1 MVAVQAQ
8 VTFDSIAERAAK
20 ERLAVMCAL
29 HEKGDTILLLGP
41 EADFWTLF
49 KTSPEYQD
57 KTPDPMDRWSS
68 RVITAIAEEIG
79 ADPLFPFGGPPY
91 QPFLRWALRSGWAWS
106 SPVGMLVH
114 DRAGMMISF
123 RGGLRI
129 AGEIDLPTPPKAA
142 PCESCED
149 KPCTTGCPVG
159 ALSDQHFY
167 KVDDCYD
174 YLDTLPGAICRKG
187 GCRARLACPV
197 SAKFDRDPAQSALHM
212 SYFHRK

>member
-49 KTSPEYQD
+49 KTSSEYQD

-79 ADPLFPFGGPPY
+79 AEPLFPFGGPPY

-123 RGGLRI
+123 RGGLRV
-129 AGEIDLPTPPKAA
+129 AGEIALPTPPKAA
-142 PCESCED
+142 CARASPAGGRKRWCW
-149 KPCTTGCPVG
+149 G
-159 ALSDQHFY
+159 ASPR
-167 KVDDCYD
+167 
-174 YLDTLPGAICRKG
+174 TLPS
-187 GCRARLACPV
+187 PE
-197 SAKFDRDPAQSALHM
+197 H
-212 SYFHRK
+212 FHCKHSQANWQG